1 MLSPQCPLS
10 SAKTI
15 VMAMDQRS
23 VADLHRPQ
31 SPGSTCARDGSARP
45 SQPRPSCSIL
55 STLDRSGGGPKA
67 VLANQAEARM
77 QVLSGVLLG
86 GLLGSVRR
94 ASLPGLDPVLNCDR
108 YSRELDVIEGGP
120 ALRWNVTQFR
130 KVDVIQLVWSLE
142 LIDGSASSRAV
153 LAFALVD
160 AGCRDA
166 EIQAVSVVHTP
177 ESLSGGPVRALQAAA

>member
-1 MLSPQCPLS
+1 LRTKPELACRC
-10 SAKTI
+10 SAG
-15 VMAMDQRS
+15 RFW
-23 VADLHRPQ
+23 
-31 SPGSTCARDGSARP
+31 
-45 SQPRPSCSIL
+45 
-55 STLDRSGGGPKA
+55 
-67 VLANQAEARM
+67 
-77 QVLSGVLLG
+77 G

-153 LAFALVD
+153 LAFALGD

-177 ESLSGGPVRALQAAA
+177 ESLSEGPVRALQAAA